1 MSRRD
6 PAIVVWPGTLTWGEG
21 AGHLIPISLV
31 PLHISSQF
39 STVTQD
45 TRTDTMADAYSG
57 IDFDEINE
65 ATGLAA
71 DEIKCL
77 KVSFKNNVP

>member
-1 MSRRD
+1 
-6 PAIVVWPGTLTWGEG
+6 
-21 AGHLIPISLV
+21 
-31 PLHISSQF
+31 
-39 STVTQD
+39 
-45 TRTDTMADAYSG
+45 MADAYSG

-77 KVSFKNNVP
+77 KVSFKNNVPWAQHSKNMNETNNILKISFAKKIFL